1 MTCSF
6 FFNIPQIAPACAVRH
21 TCKPLRLAIH
31 YDENGLSFLFL
42 ISEDKEECFA
52 LGGALKAR
60 QNWNLLKC
68 RLVCCINDDCNEGSS
83 PPENA
88 VDVFPA
94 KGNNRYKNI

>member
-1 MTCSF
+1 MFSF
-6 FFNIPQIAPACAVRH
+6 FIIPQIAPACAVRY
-21 TCKPLRLAIH
+21 TRKPLLAI
-31 YDENGLSFLFL
+31 YYGENDLSFIFL
-42 ISEDKEECFA
+42 ISDKKAACFA